1 VTREPAPAAP
11 VPAASPVRA
20 VLRTPRLRLE
30 PLRVDHAEE
39 VTSVLGDPGLYVFIG
54 GAPPTAE
61 ELRKQY
67 AAQVR
72 GAPPEGGQAWRN
84 WIVRL
89 AETGEAI
96 GFVQA
101 TITTADAHAD
111 VAWVIGQH
119 WQGRGYATEAARG
132 MIAALADEGVA
143 TITAHILAENAPS
156 ERVAKRI
163 GLAPTD
169 RVEGGERVWQG
180 VVDRPSPEVA
190 TVVDPVR
197 RRRIAWVNLAAGIA
211 IVAFAAFDAIMARAG
226 VSPAGPDQV
235 IRDLVLAGAG
245 IAMIVTAFRR
255 RRDAG
260 PGQADRR

>member
-1 VTREPAPAAP
+1 VT
-11 VPAASPVRA
+11 
-20 VLRTPRLRLE
+20 LRTPRLRLE

-39 VTSVLGDPGLYVFIG
+39 MTSVLADPGLYVFTG
-54 GAPPTAE
+54 GGPPTTD
-61 ELRKQY
+61 ELRDRY

-72 GAPPEGGQAWRN
+72 GRSADGSETWRN

-101 TITTADAHAD
+101 TITPATAGAD
-111 VAWVIGQH
+111 VAWVIGQR

-132 MIAALADEGVA
+132 MVAALADEGVS
-143 TITAHILAENAPS
+143 TITAHVLPENTPS

-169 RVEGGERVWQG
+169 RVEDGERVWEG
-180 VVDRPSPEVA
+180 VLDRSRADAAGGA

-197 RRRIAWVNLAAGIA
+197 RRRIAWVNLAAGTALI
-211 IVAFAAFDAIMARAG
+211 AFAAFDALMARAG
-226 VSPAGPDQV
+226 ASPAGPDQV
-235 IRDLVLAGAG
+235 VRDLLLAGAG
-245 IAMIVTAFRR
+245 VALIATAFRR
-255 RRDAG
+255 RRETG
-260 PGQADRR
+260 PGGTDGTPGVR